1 MDKKTEKPSVTI
13 KLFKDGPYLVE
24 GKVNIVGLDGTVK
37 EYEDPHLCRCGGSS
51 NKPFCDGS
59 HNKIGFKG

>member
-1 MDKKTEKPSVTI
+1 MGSKNDVTI

-24 GKVNIVGLDGTVK
+24 GTVTVVTVDGKSEEV
-37 EYEDPHLCRCGGSS
+37 ENPHLCRCGASK

-59 HNKIGFKG
+59 HRAVGFSG